1 MTAKLLASACG
12 LAFTTLAAPAF
23 AQDASAPAGPAEQQP
38 GLSASEAPFAGISD
52 AAKSQAEQVGIQ
64 NVEPVRGATV
74 LKGASPSNAE
84 IYMIVGRS
92 GELLALAA
100 PLPGQSGGQTPS
112 AGSEVS
118 AGDYP
123 DAAEPAQSGYLAT
136 QTQPATPNM
145 WDPGAVEGA
154 MQQLELGTRGAVGE
168 VIEEDAAVE

>member
-1 MTAKLLASACG
+1 MTAKILASACG
-12 LAFTTLAAPAF
+12 LALTTMAVPSF
-23 AQDASAPAGPAEQQP
+23 AQDASAPAGFAEQSS
-38 GLSASEAPFAGISD
+38 LSAGEASSASVSD
-52 AAKSQAEQVGIQ
+52 AAISQAEQVGIQ
-64 NVEPVRGATV
+64 NVEPVQGAAV

-84 IYMIVGRS
+84 LYMIVGPS

-100 PLPGQSGGQTPS
+100 PLPGQSGGQTDS
-112 AGSEVS
+112 AGSGVS

-154 MQQLELGTRGAVGE
+154 MQQLELGIRGTVGE
-168 VIEEDAAVE
+168 ATEE